1 MIKKAYLIELLK
13 FKKNLW
19 FLAFAAFLP
28 YFSSGMIA
36 AFIMVW
42 LRELGAS
49 FLNVGIVNGISN
61 LALALSFFIGGFLSD
76 NYGGKK
82 IFFLGLILS
91 LLSSIFYGA
100 TGWLFTWLLVAL
112 GLILGRI
119 SIGFREASSFQIICE
134 ASEKHKHA
142 SSFGLLSTFKQLGY
156 VIGPVTGGLIAY
168 IFGLKTPFIL
178 APPITLA
185 AIMLTSKL
193 NLGESKVKLRFSL
206 KEAKKALSLNSGVT
220 ILIFISLWDQ
230 FFLEIG
236 NPFYM
241 IFLNEEFKAP
251 SYILGLCFTLMSLS
265 TLVFSM
271 ISGVASD
278 LIKKRKPSIIFSALV
293 MALSVGLVAF
303 AFNPWMFVASYFLA
317 GVSTA
322 ISNTAIPSYFADVL
336 KDKASTIFGFRFAA
350 MYFTGC
356 FSPLISGWVIQNFQS
371 LRLPFIINFAGLI
384 IEIPLLIAFFKE

>member
-1 MIKKAYLIELLK
+1 MTEKACLIELLK

-28 YFSSGMIA
+28 YFSSGIIA

-49 FLNVGIVNGISN
+49 FLDVGVVNGISN
-61 LALALSFFIGGFLSD
+61 LALASSFFIGGFLSD

-91 LLSSIFYGA
+91 FLSSLFYGVS
-100 TGWLFTWLLVAL
+100 GWFFSWLIVAL

-119 SIGFREASSFQIICE
+119 SIGFREASSFQIVYE

-156 VIGPVTGGLIAY
+156 VIGPITGGLIAY
-168 IFGLKTPFIL
+168 VFGFKTPFIL
-178 APPITLA
+178 APLITLA

-193 NLGESKVKLRFSL
+193 NLEENKVKLRFSL
-206 KEAKKALSLNSGVT
+206 KEARKVLSLNSGVT
-220 ILIFISLWDQ
+220 FLIFISLWDQ

-251 SYILGLCFTLMSLS
+251 SYILGLCFTVMSLS

-278 LIKKRKPSIIFSALV
+278 LIKKRKPSIIFGVLV
-293 MALSVGLVAF
+293 MVLSVGLVAF

-322 ISNTAIPSYFADVL
+322 ISATAIPSYFADVL
-336 KDKASTIFGFRFAA
+336 KEKASTIFGFRFAA
-350 MYFTGC
+350 MYFAGG
-356 FSPLISGWVIQNFQS
+356 FSPLISGWIIQSFHS

-384 IEIPLLIAFFKE
+384 IEVLLLIAFFRE